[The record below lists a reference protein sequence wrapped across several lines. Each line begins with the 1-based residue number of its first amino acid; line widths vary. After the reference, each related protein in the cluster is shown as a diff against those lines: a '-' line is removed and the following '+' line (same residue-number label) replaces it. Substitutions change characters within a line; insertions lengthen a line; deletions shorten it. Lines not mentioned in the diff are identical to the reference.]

1 MSETK
6 TPPPTEFGR
15 PETRKKVT
23 VFGIPV
29 KVDPYTSIRPDKPGG
44 EYVIAPNQP
53 KQEERPPNSLVV
65 EPYPGHG
72 K

>member
-29 KVDPYTSIRPDKPGG
+29 KVDPYTSIRPDTPG
-44 EYVIAPNQP
+44 EYVIAPKQP